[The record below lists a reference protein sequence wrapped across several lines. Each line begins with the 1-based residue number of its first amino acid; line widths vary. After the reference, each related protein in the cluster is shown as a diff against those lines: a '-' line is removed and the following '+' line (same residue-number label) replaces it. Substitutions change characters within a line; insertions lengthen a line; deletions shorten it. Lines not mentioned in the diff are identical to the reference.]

1 MKFRIL
7 SHHFFNKIILI
18 SFCFLFELQAQ
29 PKEEIIYQN
38 LSVALKTP
46 NEVRILDLS
55 RKQLT
60 TLPKEIGQLVNLERL
75 NLRDNKLTNLPE
87 EIGELE
93 NLKIL
98 DITRNKISTF
108 PKEFWK
114 LKI

>member
-1 MKFRIL
+1 M
-7 SHHFFNKIILI
+7 SSFFNKIILI

-98 DITRNKISTF
+98 DITRK
-108 PKEFWK
+108 
-114 LKI
+114 